1 MLGTS
6 WQSSYGT
13 WEDQT
18 LKSCDK
24 DQTLKHISS
33 LDLHRMLYRDIMAMF
48 LGIHLT
54 VLVIAIPKN
63 SQFDALILERVYI
76 GIWRVYIGIEKRRR
90 RLNHTRDTLSRGG
103 LCISSCTGF
112 RIWLCSAFYCN
123 TLITNLEKHPLC
135 MSWYHCGVISSQRY
149 FQFDLR

>member
-1 MLGTS
+1 
-6 WQSSYGT
+6 
-13 WEDQT
+13 
-18 LKSCDK
+18 
-24 DQTLKHISS
+24 
-33 LDLHRMLYRDIMAMF
+33 MLYRDIMAMF

-54 VLVIAIPKN
+54 VLVIAIPEN
-63 SQFDALILERVYI
+63 SQFGALVLGRVYI
-76 GIWRVYIGIEKRRR
+76 GIGTRRR

-135 MSWYHCGVISSQRY
+135 M
-149 FQFDLR
+149 F